1 MGIELPAEL
10 AGVASRAGV
19 AWPQADEDAM
29 RAAATAWRDA
39 GDEISRLATD
49 SDGSAGRTL
58 NAVNGQTGD
67 AARKHWNGFVAPD
80 GHLGEAVKGC
90 SAAAERLEHAAE
102 QVGAAKVEI
111 VRELVALAKNTDAAN
126 HASAAGHPTALLGLD
141 TAVRGT
147 SVNVANLTSALTGA
161 VRLDSGVDLNGV
173 TPPVNSSPG
182 AHGSPG
188 GLLGGVV
195 DTVGTVTSGV
205 THTVVAPVVD
215 TAAGTVDTAAGTVGA
230 VAAPAAA
237 TVPGAAA
244 LVDATVETS
253 TGEIARGVVE
263 PATAPV
269 EQVVAAPPQVVS
281 QQAAPD
287 ATTAPVLPGRGQ
299 VVADTAPVIGG
310 VPVVNDGGTT
320 QSSAAGLLERPVPPA
335 EAPRAPMQQPFA
347 APGPAAAAASVQP
360 GASVAG
366 PGFSGPAAPIAGPVA
381 APAVG
386 GPASPQRSAEPA
398 QRTTPDGGVSQRS
411 SGQHEPQK
419 APEQAAHKP
428 VQKPAH
434 DSKAS
439 AKEVRDQAAATAFA
453 ILPTGAPQASDAD
466 SPPSEHVTSVV
477 PTHTQAADVT
487 QPVRVAQPAPVENVA
502 AVFWFQA
509 FPDTRP
515 PVPSRR
521 PARQLP
527 PPCRELDYAAG
538 LRFEP
543 QDHPRSALVRA
554 LPEPRPSGRPP
565 LEPGEGLPVDH
576 PDVAVLAEGYDPL
589 GGAHERDW
597 DRRFL
602 VRDEPP
608 EHAWPPGELFPEGG
622 YEEGQAVVLDEGVEL
637 DRFGSPEGR
646 VLSDAGTPFP
656 LRSLPPQLLEAGYH
670 RYRVLRPLPVWR
682 TLSAAWFNQPGGGA
696 RYRATYP
703 VADLIALGHVEEMDR

>member
-10 AGVASRAGV
+10 ADVASRAGV

-29 RAAATAWRDA
+29 REAATAWRDA
-39 GDEISRLATD
+39 GDEISRLAAD

-58 NAVNGQTGD
+58 SAVNGQTGD

-102 QVGAAKVEI
+102 QVGAAKVQI

-126 HASAAGHPTALLGLD
+126 QASAAGHPTALLGLD

-147 SVNVANLTSALTGA
+147 SVNVANLTNTLTGA
-161 VRLDSGVDLNGV
+161 VRLDSGVDVNGV

-182 AHGSPG
+182 PHGSPG
-188 GLLGGVV
+188 GLLSGVV
-195 DTVGTVTSGV
+195 DTVGTVASGV
-205 THTVVAPVVD
+205 TNTVVAPVVD
-215 TAAGTVDTAAGTVGA
+215 TAAGMVGTAAGTVGA
-230 VAAPAAA
+230 VVAPAAV
-237 TVPGAAA
+237 TVPGAAP
-244 LVDATVETS
+244 LVDAAAETS

-263 PATAPV
+263 PAAVPV
-269 EQVVAAPPQVVS
+269 EQVDAALPQVVS
-281 QQAAPD
+281 QQAVPD
-287 ATTAPVLPGRGQ
+287 AITAPVVLGQGQ

-310 VPVVNDGGTT
+310 VPAVNDGGTA
-320 QSSAAGLLERPVPPA
+320 QSSAAGLLERPVAPA
-335 EAPRAPMQQPFA
+335 EAPRAPVHPLA
-347 APGPAAAAASVQP
+347 AAGPASAASVQP
-360 GASVAG
+360 GGSVAG
-366 PGFSGPAAPIAGPVA
+366 PGFSGTAAPLAGPA
-381 APAVG
+381 PAPAVG
-386 GPASPQRSAEPA
+386 GPASPQRSADPV
-398 QRTTPDGGVSQRS
+398 QRTIPEQGVSQGASDQRQS
-411 SGQHEPQK
+411 QK
-419 APEQAAHKP
+419 APEQAAR
-428 VQKPAH
+428 KPAH

-439 AKEVRDQAAATAFA
+439 AKAAQEQAAATAFA
-453 ILPTGAPQASDAD
+453 FLPTGVPLVPDAG
-466 SPPSEHVTSVV
+466 SPPSEHSVPVV
-477 PTHTQAADVT
+477 PAHTPPADVT
-487 QPVRVAQPAPVENVA
+487 QPVRVAQPAPVESFEA
-502 AVFWFQA
+502 FFWFQV

-515 PVPSRR
+515 PVLSRR

-543 QDHPRSALVRA
+543 QDHQGSALVQA
-554 LPEPRPSGRPP
+554 LPEPAPSGRPP
-565 LEPGEGLPVDH
+565 LELGEGLPVDH
-576 PDVAVLAEGYDPL
+576 PDVAALAEGYDPL

-602 VRDEPP
+602 VREEPP

-622 YEEGQAVVLDEGVEL
+622 YEEGQAVVLAEGAEL
-637 DRFGSPEGR
+637 DRFGTPEGR

-682 TLSAAWFNQPGGGA
+682 TLSAAWFGQPGGGV

-703 VADLIALGHVEEMDR
+703 VADLIALGYVEEMDR